1 MKTRLL
7 LALALICVFGIA
19 YPGIAADKVV
29 ELKFSTAVPAT
40 SHWHIGADAFV
51 KMIEERTGGRYKI
64 RIFSSDELSGGNQV
78 VGIQMLQQGSTDL
91 HMHDALLWSNFNRKI
106 ATPAFPFLLSSIEEV
121 DAVME
126 GKGGEAIKELVSQ
139 SGAVCLGLGEA
150 GYRQIVNK
158 KLPIKSPEDLK
169 GLKLRVPGIAM
180 YVDLFKILGADPI
193 AMNQSEVYTSLQQ
206 GAIDGSENTLD
217 LLITQNTLEVVK
229 FITLWNYSYDPVIFT
244 ASEKLWNSLS
254 DEDKKIFKAAGEEAM
269 AIQKAE
275 KRKLDAQYIEKVKK
289 EYGLDVTE
297 LSAEQIQA
305 FKDAAAPIYTQYKD
319 VISPELFEVFG
330 YTFK

>member
-1 MKTRLL
+1 MKSKAMLVF
-7 LALALICVFGIA
+7 ALILMLFVLQSG
-19 YPGIAADKVV
+19 PAAAKVV

-51 KMIEERTGGRYKI
+51 KMIEERTGGRFKI

-106 ATPAFPFLLSSIEEV
+106 AVPAFPFLLASIEEV

-158 KLPIKSPEDLK
+158 KHPIKMPEDLK

-206 GAIDGSENTLD
+206 GAIDGAENTVD

-229 FITLWNYSYDPVIFT
+229 YITLWNYSYDPVIFT
-244 ASEKLWNSLS
+244 ASERLWSSLS
-254 DEDKKIFKAAGEEAM
+254 DEDKAIFKAAGEEAM

-289 EYGLDVTE
+289 DYGLDVVE

-305 FKDAAAPIYTQYKD
+305 FKDAAAPIYEQYKE
-319 VISPELFEVFG
+319 VIGTDLFETFG